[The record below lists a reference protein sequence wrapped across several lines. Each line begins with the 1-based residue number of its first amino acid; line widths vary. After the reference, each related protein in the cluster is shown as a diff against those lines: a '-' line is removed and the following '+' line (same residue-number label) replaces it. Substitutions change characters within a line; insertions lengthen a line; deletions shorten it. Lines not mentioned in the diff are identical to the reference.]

1 MGGYDMKL
9 GLCTWSYNRTFAAG
23 KMDLEKLL
31 HVSADELKIGGMDII
46 DVHFKNSDPAA
57 LLKDMPYLLKIKK
70 LATDLQITI
79 SAVSPG
85 NSFGKD
91 KEKDEQAE
99 VEKIN
104 KWTDVAYVLGAPNI
118 RIFAGWAPKER
129 HKEFWPKVVKSVK
142 SCADYA
148 GRKGVTLAVES
159 HNGGGYLPTSVETHK
174 LLADVNS
181 PWVKLNLDTGNYH
194 DTDMYAALAKSMPH
208 ATHMHCKIHK
218 LSPDARELEFDF
230 DKIFTILKNAKYRG
244 FFNIEYEGREEEL
257 EYVPK
262 SFDMVRRFVKKYEMF

>member
-1 MGGYDMKL
+1 M
-9 GLCTWSYNRTFAAG
+9 FAAG

-31 HVSADELKIGGMDII
+31 HVCAHDLKIGGADLIDI
-46 DVHFKNSDPAA
+46 HFKNGGDVDK
-57 LLKDMPYLLKIKK
+57 LLKDMDYLLKIKK

-91 KEKDEQAE
+91 KESDEKAE
-99 VEKIN
+99 VEKIK
-104 KWTDVAYVLGAPNI
+104 KWTDVAYILGAPNL

-129 HKEFWPKVVKSVK
+129 HAELWPRVVKSIK
-142 SCADYA
+142 ECAAYGA
-148 GRKGVTLAVES
+148 TKGIVMAIES

-174 LLADVNS
+174 LLGDVNS

-194 DTDMYAALAKSMPH
+194 DPDMYAALAKSIPY

-218 LSPDARELEFDF
+218 LSEDGKELEFDF
-230 DKIFTILKNAKYRG
+230 DKIFKILKGASYRG
-244 FFNIEYEGREEEL
+244 FFNIEYEGKEEEL

-262 SFDMVRRFVKKYEMF
+262 SFAMVRQFIKKYEII

>member
-1 MGGYDMKL
+1 MKL
-9 GLCTWSYNRTFAAG
+9 GLCTWSYNRTFASG

-31 HVSADELKIGGMDII
+31 HVCARDLKIGGMDII
-46 DVHFKNSDPAA
+46 DIH
-57 LLKDMPYLLKIKK
+57 LKSQEPDYLLKIKK

-91 KEKDEQAE
+91 NEKDEKAE

-104 KWTDVAYVLGAPNI
+104 SWTDTAYLLGAPNL

-129 HKEFWPKVVKSVK
+129 HNELWPKVVESIKE
-142 SCADYA
+142 CALYA
-148 GRKGVTLAVES
+148 SKKGVTLAIES
-159 HNGGGYLPTSVETHK
+159 HNGGGYLPTSVETLK
-174 LLADVNS
+174 LLRDVNS
-181 PWVKLNLDTGNYH
+181 PWVMLNLDTGNYQ
-194 DTDMYAALAKSMPH
+194 DPDMYDALKRSMQY

-218 LSPDARELEFDF
+218 LSKEAQELEFDF
-230 DKIFTILKNAKYRG
+230 DKIFRIIKDANYRG
-244 FFNIEYEGREEEL
+244 FFNIEYEGKEEEL

-262 SFDMVRRFVKKYEMF
+262 SFDMVRRFMKKYETF